1 MSDEKKKLDRYTAEV
16 AKAIVIIED
25 KLTRNT
31 ITHFENN
38 EVYRIA
44 RDSQDMICLIREL
57 RRVGPVGIVSDSS
70 DHVLTVPSYIS
81 IHYLCFT

>member
-1 MSDEKKKLDRYTAEV
+1 MLDDKKNLDRYTAEV

-38 EVYRIA
+38 KVMLTRGLRVILVDKYNTSRRCF
-44 RDSQDMICLIREL
+44 RDECESIEL
-57 RRVGPVGIVSDSS
+57 LQRL
-70 DHVLTVPSYIS
+70 LT
-81 IHYLCFT
+81 H